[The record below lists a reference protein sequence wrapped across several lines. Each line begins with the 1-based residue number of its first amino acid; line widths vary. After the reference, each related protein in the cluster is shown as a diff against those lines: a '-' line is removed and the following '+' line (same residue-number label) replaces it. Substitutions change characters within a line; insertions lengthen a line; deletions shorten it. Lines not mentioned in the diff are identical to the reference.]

1 MIYTVTFNPSL
12 DYIVSVD
19 DFTCG
24 IVNRTTDEIIF
35 PGGKGIRIDIYAK
48 DSEGN
53 VYDIE
58 MQTTE
63 VF

>member
-1 MIYTVTFNPSL
+1 MKIRLAEIEVVEPQK
-12 DYIVSVD
+12 VMK
-19 DFTCG
+19 
-24 IVNRTTDEIIF
+24 TTLI
-35 PGGKGIRIDIYAK
+35 GKGIRIDIYAK